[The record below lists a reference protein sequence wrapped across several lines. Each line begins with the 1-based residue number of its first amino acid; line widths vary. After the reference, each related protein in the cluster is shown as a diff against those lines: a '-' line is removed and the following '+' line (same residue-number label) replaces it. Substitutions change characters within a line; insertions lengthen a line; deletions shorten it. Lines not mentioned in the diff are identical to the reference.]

1 VAALLDGR
9 LDGRIVCAARAGR
22 QMASQRNIG
31 AYNHGNAP
39 PTADAEHMPMPRPVA
54 AKGRAGRARL
64 AGAAL
69 YVSAHTW

>member
-1 VAALLDGR
+1 
-9 LDGRIVCAARAGR
+9 
-22 QMASQRNIG
+22 MASQRNIG